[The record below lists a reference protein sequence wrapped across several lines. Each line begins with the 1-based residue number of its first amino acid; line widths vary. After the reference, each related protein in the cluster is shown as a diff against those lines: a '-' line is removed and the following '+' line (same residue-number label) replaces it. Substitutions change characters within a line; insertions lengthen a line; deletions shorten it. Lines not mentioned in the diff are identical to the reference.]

1 MRLYGQQII
10 DISARRDRIV
20 VWDAMGVR
28 HFTENDIPQWVKEKS
43 RYGWYLRVNDEMGEV
58 YKYLIYVKHNRK
70 CMFEVD
76 GVVHFDLSGYKKI
89 IDYVEWREL
98 MRQED
103 IDRWRKEV
111 FGKSQPKNIAKNKK
125 GPSGDG
131 QA

>member
-1 MRLYGQQII
+1 MRLYGQRII

-43 RYGWYLRVNDEMGEV
+43 RYDWYLRVNDEMGEV

-89 IDYVEWREL
+89 IDYVERREL

-111 FGKSQPKNIAKNKK
+111 FGKS
-125 GPSGDG
+125 
-131 QA
+131 